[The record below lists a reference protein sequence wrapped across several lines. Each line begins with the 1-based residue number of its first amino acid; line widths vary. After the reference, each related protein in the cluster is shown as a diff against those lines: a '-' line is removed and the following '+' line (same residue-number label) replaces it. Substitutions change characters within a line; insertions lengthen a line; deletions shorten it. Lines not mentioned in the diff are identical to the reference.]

1 MKKLLLALL
10 LVLPAFLPLSAFAY
24 DINGVGLGG
33 READVKKAFPS
44 AHCKPL
50 EWKSDAADRRCD
62 DAQISLDGVLTRF
75 TAYLKA
81 DVIQAFDLRI
91 DMKDL
96 ERAKKSLQGRWGA
109 PFAEATETIARKDKP
124 DRKIFKMRW
133 EKGADRAI
141 LTAQL
146 EQKRIS
152 VEVSRG
158 SFPEEIY
165 RIR

>member
-1 MKKLLLALL
+1 MKKLLPVVLLALL
-10 LVLPAFLPLSAFAY
+10 GLPLPAFAY
-24 DINGVGLGG
+24 AISGVGLGG
-33 READVKKAFPS
+33 HEIDVKKAFPS
-44 AHCKPL
+44 AYCKPL

-62 DAQISLDGVLTRF
+62 DAQISLGGVLTRI
-75 TAYLKA
+75 TVYLTA
-81 DVIQAFDLRI
+81 DVIQAFDLRADI
-91 DMKDL
+91 KDL
-96 ERAKKSLQGRWGA
+96 DRVRKSLQGRWGA
-109 PFAEATETIARKDKP
+109 PLAETTETVSRKDKP

-133 EKGADRAI
+133 EKGDTRAI

-158 SFPEEIY
+158 SFPIEIY